1 VRTSEEYHEL
11 PPESS
16 GYTGEA
22 TKENH
27 SFHDRK
33 VLLKDYATVAYNIE
47 GVRYR
52 QANRRTEHSNTPI
65 LIYIQSITP
74 KGSTKTHTHTHN
86 LPTPGL
92 TMGSA
97 KRSRINGIRHRIYND
112 TDTASGKHK
121 SLRMYQTG
129 ERRTVN
135 PKAYMGKTYQWL
147 H

>member
-1 VRTSEEYHEL
+1 MVLVVVLIISSDVYSKLCLYVTSVGLCVNETYFQIFPLILFEL
-11 PPESS
+11 
-16 GYTGEA
+16 
-22 TKENH
+22 
-27 SFHDRK
+27 
-33 VLLKDYATVAYNIE
+33 LLVN
-47 GVRYR
+47 V
-52 QANRRTEHSNTPI
+52 P
-65 LIYIQSITP
+65 
-74 KGSTKTHTHTHN
+74 TKTHTHTHN